1 MLPTPTLSKMP
12 VQNLAQPQ
20 AQPQYTITQDDKKR
34 QKLIADAWKAYN
46 GDLDPPLQKMPGQ
59 PDDNVL
65 SNRMQQIVDRGVD
78 FLFGKELEI
87 SLEDNAPASA
97 QPFIDQTWGRKETRI
112 PLLQKLEMNGAIAG
126 QAFLR
131 IVPEKNNT
139 YRLIVVDP
147 STVFVQTAPQ
157 DCETVLLYCIE
168 YCTTESI
175 NGHAEAVYYREEICR
190 NDPDQDGD
198 DGNPFAD
205 VDATWTIQHWTRVG
219 DRGAWQA
226 AGDPIDWQYPFPPL
240 FACQNLP
247 KPNAFWGIPDITPDL
262 IGLNES
268 LNLLQSNINRL
279 EKLFGAPV
287 LYATGTGEQV
297 INIQPGK
304 IIGLPLSESKIVAV
318 AIATDVV
325 NALNFAANI
334 RSDIDEQSGVPG
346 VATGRIA
353 DLPRGNVSGIVVELL
368 FMPILKKTD
377 KKRCLYGE
385 LIIDVTKALL
395 VLNKM
400 SGDIDVTLL
409 WQAPLPSDDLPTVQS
424 AIAKKEL
431 GISDTT
437 LQREMGYDPE
447 EEATLSQNE
456 DARKLSNFSK
466 GVGLPP
472 VPQPAA
478 GLPQAVPGVAP
489 LPGQPPATPPG
500 SAPGGAA

>member
-1 MLPTPTLSKMP
+1 MQKP
-12 VQNLAQPQ
+12 A

-46 GDLDPPLQKMPGQ
+46 GDLDPPLTKMPGQ

-87 SLEDNAPASA
+87 SLEDSAPAAA
-97 QPFIDQTWGRKETRI
+97 QPFIDATWGRKETRI

-147 STVFVQTAPQ
+147 ATVFAQTAPQ

-168 YCTTESI
+168 YSTTESI
-175 NGHAEAVYYREEICR
+175 NGHAEAVYYREEMAR
-190 NDPDQDGD
+190 TDPDNDGD
-198 DGNPFAD
+198 DGDPFAD
-205 VDATWTIQHWTRVG
+205 TDATWTIQHWTRVG
-219 DRGAWQA
+219 DRGPWQA
-226 AGDPIDWQYPFPPL
+226 AGDPIAWDYPFPPL

-247 KPNAFWGIPDITPDL
+247 KPNSFWGIPDITPDL
-262 IGLNES
+262 IGLNNS

-279 EKLFGAPV
+279 EKLFGGPV

-318 AIATDVV
+318 TIATDTA

-395 VLNKM
+395 VLNHM
-400 SGDIDVTLL
+400 SGDLDVTLL

-447 EEATLSQNE
+447 EEATLSQTE

-472 VPQPAA
+472 APQPAA

-489 LPGQPPATPPG
+489 LPGQPPAAP
-500 SAPGGAA
+500 PGGAA